1 MNSIKRIFNFY
12 NYNKKYLIISILFFF
27 KLNISKAQETTL
39 VLSNKCAKGI
49 SSFTKVNGIDRR
61 LTKKTLGFVQTGI
74 FNVNTPVNFKGN
86 FIEGFCNFFQSKEVG
101 PITDNEISIILYD
114 LSLSEKAEEMWDVGS
129 LKLTMR
135 IFKKFEENKYEE
147 LYSIDSVY
155 RMKSSTD
162 LTKKLLKSV
171 SEHLCE
177 VAVELKKYDN
187 LQTRNGASY
196 TFEELQILDSVE
208 RMKIPI
214 YITDNFK
221 PGIYYDYNQF
231 KNNSPDTT
239 TIYIDSIHTDK
250 IRVMVWSEEKGK
262 NVELDS
268 KTVYAVCDGNFL
280 LKATKMGFYEL
291 KREGLDFCFFG
302 QIAPK
307 YLTKGNNV
315 SPIIG
320 PLIGGGVGVG
330 VGVAVSLFMPSNQ
343 IPILNN
349 YKINYRTGNPIQVDK
364 DK

>member
-1 MNSIKRIFNFY
+1 M
-12 NYNKKYLIISILFFF
+12 
-27 KLNISKAQETTL
+27 
-39 VLSNKCAKGI
+39 
-49 SSFTKVNGIDRR
+49 
-61 LTKKTLGFVQTGI
+61 GFVQTGI
-74 FNVNTPVNFKGN
+74 FNENSPVNFKGD
-86 FIEGFCNFFQSKEVG
+86 FIEGLCNFFQSKEVG
-101 PITDNEISIILYD
+101 LTPENEISIILYD

-187 LQTRNGASY
+187 LHTRNGTSY
-196 TFEELQILDSVE
+196 TFEELQILDSLE

-214 YITDNFK
+214 YVTDNFK

-239 TIYIDSIHTDK
+239 SIYIDSIHTDK
-250 IRVMVWSEEKGK
+250 IRVMVWSDEKGK

-268 KTVYAVCDGNFL
+268 KTVYAVHDGNFL

-291 KREGLDFCFFG
+291 KREGLDFYFFG

-307 YLTKGNNV
+307 FTIKGNTMTPDLG
-315 SPIIG
+315 SG
-320 PLIGGGVGVG
+320 IGGMGPGIGVVF
-330 VGVAVSLFMPSNQ
+330 SSTQ
-343 IPILNN
+343 IPVSNN
-349 YKINYRTGNPIQVDK
+349 FRINYRTGNPIQVDK

>member
-1 MNSIKRIFNFY
+1 MLHSIKRIFDFFNCKR
-12 NYNKKYLIISILFFF
+12 NYLLIVTFFF
-27 KLNISKAQETTL
+27 CKATISTAQESTL
-39 VLSNKCAKGI
+39 ILSNKCAKGI
-49 SSFTKVNGIDRR
+49 SPFTKVNGIDRR

-86 FIEGFCNFFQSKEVG
+86 FIEGLCNFFQSKEVS
-101 PITDNEISIILYD
+101 PTTENEISIILYD

-155 RMKSSTD
+155 RTKSSTD

-177 VAVELKKYDN
+177 VAVELKKVDN
-187 LQTRNGASY
+187 LHTRNGTSY
-196 TFEELQILDSVE
+196 TFDELQILDSVE

-214 YITDNFK
+214 YITDNFI

-239 TIYIDSIHTDK
+239 TVFIDTSYTKSIR
-250 IRVMVWSEEKGK
+250 ILVWSEEEKK
-262 NVELDS
+262 NIILDS
-268 KTVYAVCDGNFL
+268 KSVYAVCDGNFL
-280 LKATKMGFYEL
+280 LKATKMGFYDL
-291 KREGLDFCFFG
+291 KREGLDFYFFG

-307 YLTKGNNV
+307 YLTKGSNV

-320 PLIGGGVGVG
+320 PLIGGGVG

-349 YKINYRTGNPIQVDK
+349 FKINYRTGNPIQVDK

>member
-1 MNSIKRIFNFY
+1 MKLLPPLTLFDIIKC
-12 NYNKKYLIISILFFF
+12 YLIYIFLFICNATISQ
-27 KLNISKAQETTL
+27 AQESTL
-39 VLSNKCAKGI
+39 ILSNKCAKGI
-49 SSFTKVNGIDRR
+49 SPFTKVNGIDRR

-86 FIEGFCNFFQSKEVG
+86 FIEGLCNFFQSKEVS
-101 PITDNEISIILYD
+101 PTTENEISIILYD

-135 IFKKFEENKYEE
+135 IFKKYEENKYEE

-177 VAVELKKYDN
+177 VAVELKKVDN
-187 LQTRNGASY
+187 LQTRNGTSY

-214 YITDNFK
+214 YVTENFK

-268 KTVYAVCDGNFL
+268 KTVYAVHDGNFL

-291 KREGLDFCFFG
+291 KREGLDFYFFG
-302 QIAPK
+302 QTAPK
-307 YLTKGNNV
+307 YSYEGNKAR
-315 SPIIG
+315 PIID
-320 PLIGGGVGVG
+320 PLVGGGIFIGVG
-330 VGVAVSLFMPSNQ
+330 ASVFLPANQ
-343 IPILNN
+343 IPVLNN
-349 YKINYRTGNPIQVDK
+349 FKINYRTGNPIQVDK